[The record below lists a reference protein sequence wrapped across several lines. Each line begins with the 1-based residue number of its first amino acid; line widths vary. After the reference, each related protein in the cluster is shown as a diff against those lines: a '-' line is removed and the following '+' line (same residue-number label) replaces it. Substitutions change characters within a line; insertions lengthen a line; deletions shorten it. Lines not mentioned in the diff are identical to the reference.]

1 MYQIFVVEDEL
12 LIRQNIRNM
21 VEKMQGPYAFC
32 GEASDGEMALSMI
45 QELMPD
51 ILLTDI
57 RMPFLD
63 GLGLIRHAKA
73 MMPWLKVAIISGYG
87 DFEYAQK
94 AISLGVDQ
102 YLLKPVR
109 QAELVQAVEAMAA
122 QIEKTKNTGNT
133 MPGGMDQKEIRL
145 ALRRQWLE
153 QLLYDRPD
161 LDSLLEKAQGLGLD
175 IVKAHYLVTI
185 FSFDSSDADQYQLKN
200 TVQKTMEEAGCDLYR
215 FNSSDQMTLLSSD
228 SDPEALNERVYQLIT
243 ILRHELKDLCPVVT
257 AVIGP
262 RAQRLGA
269 VSEAYH
275 AAAGLMKA
283 VRNLCVG
290 KVINMND
297 PSPVP
302 PEITRLESPF
312 GEDFQKRLQYADPED
327 VPALID
333 ERLNAPDGDQFESML
348 VRYNA
353 LLSVVRTAACL
364 VPRSQSSES
373 GRETMADITRQF
385 DLTAASGSKS
395 GFRDAVIGILQRAL
409 REQNKKSGE
418 TEGYQYVISRAQ
430 RYAREHFRDPDI
442 SLLSTAQHV
451 GMSAAYFSTVFSQTT
466 GQSFISFLTG
476 LRMERAR
483 QLLTETDMRLTD
495 IAMEIG
501 YNEPN
506 YFSHVFRKTVG
517 MTPKE
522 YRQQHSSQ

>member
-73 MMPWLKVAIISGYG
+73 LMPWLKVAIISGYG

-122 QIEKTKNTGNT
+122 QIEKTKAAGSG
-133 MPGGMDQKEIRL
+133 MPGGMDEGEVRL

-161 LDSLLEKAQGLGLD
+161 LDQLLEKAQALGLD
-175 IVKAHYLVTI
+175 VVKAHYLVTI
-185 FSFDSSDADQYQLKN
+185 VSFDSSDADQYQLRN
-200 TVQKTMEEAGCDLYR
+200 AVQKTMEEAGCGLYR
-215 FNSSDQMTLLSSD
+215 FNSSDQMTYLTCD
-228 SDPEALNERVYQLIT
+228 SDPDLLNERVYQLVT
-243 ILRHELKDLCPVVT
+243 ILRHELRDLCPVVT
-257 AVIGP
+257 AVIGL
-262 RAQRLGA
+262 RAGRLGA

-297 PSPVP
+297 PSPVS

-312 GEDFQKRLQYADPED
+312 GEDFQRRLQYAGPEA
-327 VPALID
+327 VPAMID
-333 ERLNAPDGDQFESML
+333 DILNGRDGDQFESVL

-353 LLSVVRTAACL
+353 LLSLFKTAACL
-364 VPRSQSSES
+364 TPKGPSAAEKA
-373 GRETMADITRQF
+373 GIDREF
-385 DLTAASGSKS
+385 DLAAASGSKS
-395 GFRDAVIGILQRAL
+395 AFREAAVGILQRAL
-409 REQNKKSGE
+409 REQTRRSGE
-418 TEGYQYVISRAQ
+418 TEGYFYVITRAQ
-430 RYAREHFRDPDI
+430 RYAQEHFRDPDI
-442 SLLSTAQHV
+442 SLLSTARHV
-451 GMSAAYFSTVFSQTT
+451 GMSAAYFSTVFSQTA
-466 GQSFISFLTG
+466 GQSFISYLTG
-476 LRMERAR
+476 LRMDRAKE
-483 QLLTETDMRLTD
+483 LLTGTDMRLTD

-522 YRQQHSSQ
+522 YRQRHTGQ

>member
-21 VEKMQGPYAFC
+21 VEKMEGPYAFC

-45 QELMPD
+45 QELTPD

-109 QAELVQAVEAMAA
+109 QAELLQAVEAMAA
-122 QIEKTKNTGNT
+122 QIEKTKTAGSL
-133 MPGGMDQKEIRL
+133 PGGMDQEEIRQ

-175 IVKAHYLVTI
+175 VVKTHYLVTI
-185 FSFDSSDADQYQLKN
+185 FSFDSSDADPYRLKAA
-200 TVQKTMEEAGCDLYR
+200 VRKTMEETGCGLYH
-215 FNSSDQMTLLSSD
+215 FNSSDQLTLLSCD
-228 SDPEALNERVYQLIT
+228 NDAEALNERVYQLAA

-262 RAQRLGA
+262 KAQRLGA
-269 VSEAYH
+269 VSEACH
-275 AAAGLMKA
+275 AAAGLMRA
-283 VRNLCVG
+283 VRNLCAG

-297 PSPVP
+297 PAPVT
-302 PEITRLESPF
+302 PEITALESPF
-312 GEDFQKRLQYADPED
+312 GADFQRKLQYAGPDD
-327 VPALID
+327 VPAMID
-333 ERLNAPDGDQFESML
+333 EILDAPGDPFESML
-348 VRYNA
+348 IRYHA
-353 LLSVVRTAACL
+353 LLSVVRTAACMM
-364 VPRSQSSES
+364 PKNPSAES
-373 GRETMADITRQF
+373 GRETAAELTRQF
-385 DLTAASGSKS
+385 DLVAASGSKNS
-395 GFRDAVIGILQRAL
+395 FREAAVGILQHAL
-409 REQNKKSGE
+409 REQNRKTGE
-418 TEGYQYVISRAQ
+418 SEGYQYVIRRAQ
-430 RYAREHFRDPDI
+430 RYAQEHFQDPDI

-451 GMSAAYFSTVFSQTT
+451 GMSAAYFSTVFSQTA
-466 GQSFISFLTG
+466 GQSFISYLTG
-476 LRMERAR
+476 LRMDRAR
-483 QLLTETDMRLTD
+483 ELLTGTDMRLTD

-522 YRQQHSSQ
+522 YRQRHTAQ